1 MLAVAVILFWC
12 YLRQSQTARINSDGA
27 GPALQGWDMLHGNLL
42 LSGWWLADATFYTF
56 EVPLDA
62 MVESVRGLNPQVV
75 HISAAMI
82 YTLLVLTAALLAR
95 GRARGAQGV
104 TRAVLA
110 AGIMVAPSLEPG
122 TRLLLFSPNHT
133 GVGVPILATLLLVD
147 RARERLR
154 VPVAMG
160 VLLIWAQ
167 LDDPLATYA
176 AALPIALV
184 CTARAAAPLAFR
196 RRPGWYDGWL
206 AAAALVSVGLTTLA
220 VSAIKAAGGYAM
232 QPLTGVA
239 MIVPAARWAGQV
251 RACLDN
257 VLILFG
263 ADFFDQP
270 GAVQTAIAFAHFA
283 GVALAAAG
291 FALGLAGL
299 VRGADRVTQILT
311 AGIGTTLVAVTFGTV
326 TAPVSGAHEMATVL
340 PYGAVLA
347 GRTVGPWLAG
357 RRVRAVTLGPLL
369 GVVLACYL
377 SVLGYNAS
385 RPALAAD
392 TQGLADWLVAHH
404 LTSGLGKYWLAN
416 STTLSSA
423 GRVRVASV
431 WTDDGRAY
439 PWMTK
444 PGWYDPAVSYANFVI
459 ASPSP
464 GGNDNAFPEKLVRA
478 AFGPPAREYPYGIDV
493 IMVWNRNILLQVP
506 RPDPTLRRR

>member
-1 MLAVAVILFWC
+1 VLFWC

-27 GPALQGWDMLHGNLL
+27 GPALQGWEMLHGNLL
-42 LSGWWLADATFYTF
+42 LSGWWLADAAFYTF

-62 MVESVRGLNPQVV
+62 LVEWVHGLNPDAV
-75 HISAAMI
+75 HICAALI

-95 GRARGAQGV
+95 GRARGAEGV
-104 TRAVLA
+104 TRATLA
-110 AGIMVAPSLEPG
+110 AGIMVAPTLAPG
-122 TRLLLFSPNHT
+122 TRLLLFSPDHT

-147 RARERLR
+147 RARERPR

-184 CTARAAAPLAFR
+184 CVARAAVPLVIR
-196 RRPGWYDGWL
+196 GRPGWYDGWL
-206 AAAALVSVGLTTLA
+206 AAAALVSVALANLA
-220 VSAIKAAGGYAM
+220 VRAIKAAGGYAM

-239 MIVPAARWAGQV
+239 RIVPIADWAGQL
-251 RACLDN
+251 RASLGN

-270 GAVQTAIAFAHFA
+270 GGLQTAIAFVHFA

-291 FALGLAGL
+291 LAIGLGGL

-311 AGIGTTLVAVTFGTV
+311 AGIGATLVAVTFGTV
-326 TAPVSGAHEMATVL
+326 TAPGSGAHEMATVL

-347 GRTVGPWLAG
+347 GRTVGPWLTA
-357 RRVRAVTLGPLL
+357 RRLRAITLGPLL
-369 GVVLACYL
+369 GVALACYL

-385 RPALAAD
+385 QPARAAD

-404 LTSGLGKYWLAN
+404 LTSGLARYWLAN
-416 STTLSSA
+416 STSLSSA
-423 GRVRVASV
+423 GRVRVASIR
-431 WTDDGRAY
+431 TSDGQAY

-459 ASPSP
+459 ASPAP
-464 GGNDNAFPEKLVRA
+464 GDANAFPEKLVRG
-478 AFGPPAREYPYGIDV
+478 AFGPPAREYVFGIDV

-506 RPDPTLRRR
+506 RPRHSLRGR